1 MILKSPLVRS
11 LGFGHFDTML
21 TDVDVMA
28 TAVEEWGPQLEGLT
42 AVQRK
47 EMGRVLGRGVMSHEM
62 LGGHSPL
69 KGNPTVIDAAK
80 ALGARLKESL
90 AA

>member
-11 LGFGHFDTML
+11 LGFGHFDTMV

-28 TAVEEWGPQLEGLT
+28 TAVEEWGPQLDGLT

-47 EMGRVLGRGVMSHEM
+47 EMGKVLVRGVMSHEM
-62 LGGHSPL
+62 LGNNSPL
-69 KGNPTVIDAAK
+69 NGNLEVINAAK